1 MNFIVLTAVLSCL
14 NSGLYTTSRM
24 IYGMAQQGD
33 APKAFL
39 KVNKN
44 GVPVRAILIGTFF
57 SYIAVIFN
65 YISPDKVFLFLVN
78 AFGGI
83 ALLVYLV
90 IVCSHLQM
98 RRKVERNNPDL
109 LKVKMWL
116 FPYLNYAT
124 ILGIA
129 AILVTMVFNESMRS
143 QVALTMLIAILVVV
157 SYFLFNKRGSN
168 QVKTNNVGMED
179 EVI

>member
-1 MNFIVLTAVLSCL
+1 
-14 NSGLYTTSRM
+14 
-24 IYGMAQQGD
+24 
-33 APKAFL
+33 
-39 KVNKN
+39 
-44 GVPVRAILIGTFF
+44 
-57 SYIAVIFN
+57 VIFN

-78 AFGGI
+78 ASGGI

-98 RRKVERNNPDL
+98 RRKVERNNPEL

-129 AILVTMVFNESMRS
+129 AILITMVFNESMRS
-143 QVALTMLIAILVVV
+143 QVALTMLIAILVIV
-157 SYFLFNKRGSN
+157 SYFLFNKREPN
-168 QVKTNNVGMED
+168 KIKNNNTGIED